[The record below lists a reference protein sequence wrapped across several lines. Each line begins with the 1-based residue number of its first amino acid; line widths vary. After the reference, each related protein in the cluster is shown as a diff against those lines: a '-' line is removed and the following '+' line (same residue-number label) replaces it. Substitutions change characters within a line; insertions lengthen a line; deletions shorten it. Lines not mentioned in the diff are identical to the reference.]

1 MGRHDGVVRHH
12 VDALAHGFLGVAEAG
27 QPFVEVD
34 AAVPR
39 ELDALGRHA
48 EALHVRYHFLAA
60 HVLCAAVRVRH
71 DHDVLHAQLAY
82 CDQQRAH
89 DAAEGVGHLGA
100 GHLDDFRVA
109 VLQPQRRQQ
118 QRGEARVHARDDGQ
132 LLVGVLVGGVTF
144 EVAALHERAVVRE
157 DAVDGGGGGRL
168 LLIHKSLLSSEALMI
183 AQPAPAQCANECFT

>member
-1 MGRHDGVVRHH
+1 MKPITRTWGGMTGWFATMSTLLRTASSVSPKPASH
-12 VDALAHGFLGVAEAG
+12 LSKSMP
-27 QPFVEVD
+27 Q
-34 AAVPR
+34 
-39 ELDALGRHA
+39 
-48 EALHVRYHFLAA
+48 
-60 HVLCAAVRVRH
+60 C
-71 DHDVLHAQLAY
+71 
-82 CDQQRAH
+82 RAH

-157 DAVDGGGGGRL
+157 DAVDGGGDGRL